1 MIRFRYSAARKLVLI
16 TTLHGMLACACLS
29 VAMFASGCSTSSSRV
44 TLSPPP
50 ALSAES
56 TGSRK
61 LPATL
66 EADSLPVSNSSA
78 PGAPQNS
85 LNSESLTHVDSNS
98 VTPAGFEGQ
107 ELSAVMTA
115 NSDEE
120 SPPVEHLPVTSQSAG
135 WTLAQLESTALQQ
148 NPAILQASASA
159 QKAVGYRSQVGRKPN
174 PIVGY
179 QGGQLGDAGT
189 DQHIAFVEQDI
200 VMGDKLRKN
209 QSVLNQEIQSQ
220 LWEVETQRIRVL
232 TDVRQNFYEA
242 LAAQR
247 RKELAIAFETVA
259 EKGVSFAEARM
270 RAKEGTR
277 PEVLQAEIQLKE
289 VQLQRRNADAA
300 FRGAWTQLMAVS
312 GMPNL
317 PTGTLDGQLSV
328 ATADR
333 DWDAIQEQILSS
345 SPELQGARARFARAG
360 ANLHRQ
366 QAQAIPNLSLMLGA
380 GQDNGTGS
388 SLINTQIGLP
398 VPIHNRNQGNMAA
411 AHAEL
416 CRASQ
421 DVRRTEIAIQSRLAG
436 ARRDFETSAATVLQY
451 EQEILPRA
459 QETLDLA
466 ESAYAAGE
474 FDFLQVLI
482 VRRTYFD
489 SNIAYVAAQVD
500 LARAAALVDGSVL
513 SGGLDSTRDTEFD
526 SGLRD
531 QSLSG
536 Q

>member
-1 MIRFRYSAARKLVLI
+1 MLQLRCTTSLRLVQIAALKV
-16 TTLHGMLACACLS
+16 MLPCACFS
-29 VAMFASGCSTSSSRV
+29 VTLFAAGCSTSRPLV
-44 TLSPPP
+44 TRAHRPVVTS
-50 ALSAES
+50 ES
-56 TGSRK
+56 IASRK
-61 LPATL
+61 LPATPTL
-66 EADSLPVSNSSA
+66 DANQALNDSEFA
-78 PGAPQNS
+78 RPQNS
-85 LNSESLTHVDSNS
+85 SNS
-98 VTPAGFEGQ
+98 DRRIELHSDSILPVGFEEQ
-107 ELSAVMTA
+107 QALATMSDVPCVETVQAEQLSVATDSV
-115 NSDEE
+115 
-120 SPPVEHLPVTSQSAG
+120 G
-135 WTLAQLESTALQQ
+135 WSLAQLEATALQQ

-159 QKAVGYRSQVGRKPN
+159 QKAVGYRNQVGRKPN
-174 PIVGY
+174 PIIGY
-179 QGGQLGDAGT
+179 QGQQLGDAGT
-189 DQHIAFVEQDI
+189 DQHVAFVEQDI

-209 QSVLNQEIQSQ
+209 QSVLIQEIQSQ

-232 TDVRQNFYEA
+232 TDVRQRFYEA

-259 EKGVSFAEARM
+259 AKGVRFAEARM

-312 GMPNL
+312 GMPDL
-317 PTGTLDGQLSV
+317 QPGTLNGQLSV

-333 DWDAIQEQILSS
+333 DWEAIQGQILSS
-345 SPELQGARARFARAG
+345 SPELQGARARFARAR
-360 ANLHRQ
+360 ANLDRQ
-366 QAQAIPNLSLMLGA
+366 QSQAIPNLSLILGA

-388 SLINTQIGLP
+388 SMINTQIGLP
-398 VPIHNRNQGNMAA
+398 VPIHNRNQGNIAA
-411 AHAEL
+411 AHAEF

-421 DVRRTEIAIQSRLAG
+421 DVRRTENAIQSRLAG
-436 ARRDFETSAATVLQY
+436 ARRDFEVSAATVLQY
-451 EQEILPRA
+451 EGEILPRA
-459 QETLDLA
+459 QETLTLA
-466 ESAYAAGE
+466 ESAYEAGE

-482 VRRTYFD
+482 VRRTYFE

-500 LARAAALVDGSVL
+500 LARASALVDGSVL
-513 SGGLDSTRDTEFD
+513 SGGLESTRDTEFD

>member
-1 MIRFRYSAARKLVLI
+1 MK
-16 TTLHGMLACACLS
+16 TTLIPLTSACLS
-29 VAMFASGCSTSSSRV
+29 VALFASGCSTSRHGV
-44 TLSPPP
+44 TQTYQP
-50 ALSAES
+50 AVASDSIVNRE
-56 TGSRK
+56 
-61 LPATL
+61 LPATSHA
-66 EADSLPVSNSSA
+66 EYRSTSNDSGTESPQNTSNSDRLNQLSINRVLPV
-78 PGAPQNS
+78 
-85 LNSESLTHVDSNS
+85 
-98 VTPAGFEGQ
+98 GFEVQ
-107 ELSAVMTA
+107 EPLAVMPVAAEEGSIQADQMLVA
-115 NSDEE
+115 NE
-120 SPPVEHLPVTSQSAG
+120 SVG
-135 WTLAQLESTALQQ
+135 WSLAQLEATALQQ

-159 QKAVGYRSQVGRKPN
+159 QKAYGYRNQVGRKPN

-179 QGGQLGDAGT
+179 QGQQLGDAGT

-232 TDVRQNFYEA
+232 TDVRQRFYEA

-247 RKELAIAFETVA
+247 RKELAIGFETVA
-259 EKGVSFAEARM
+259 AKGVSFAEARM
-270 RAKEGTR
+270 SAKEGTK

-289 VQLQRRNADAA
+289 VQLQRRNAEAE
-300 FRGAWTQLMAVS
+300 FRGAWKQLMAVA
-312 GMPNL
+312 GMPDVQ
-317 PTGTLDGQLSV
+317 PGILDGHLSV

-333 DWDAIQEQILSS
+333 DWEAIQTQILSS
-345 SPELQGARARFARAG
+345 SPELQGARARFARAR
-360 ANLHRQ
+360 ANLDRQ

-388 SLINTQIGLP
+388 SMINTQIGLP
-398 VPIHNRNQGNMAA
+398 VPIHNRNQGNIAA
-411 AHAEL
+411 AHAEF

-421 DVRRTEIAIQSRLAG
+421 DVRRTENAIRSRLAG
-436 ARRDFETSAATVLQY
+436 ARRDFEMSAATVLQY

-459 QETLDLA
+459 QETLTLA
-466 ESAYAAGE
+466 ESAYEAGE

-500 LARAAALVDGSVL
+500 LARSSALVDGSVL
-513 SGGLDSTRDTEFD
+513 SGGLESTRDTEFD

-531 QSLSG
+531 QSLNG